1 MSIVL
6 RGAKREKSFKLKW
19 NIKENLTGR
28 EEGGKEG
35 ALLPPSSKDLCDAF

>member
-19 NIKENLTGR
+19 NIR

-35 ALLPPSSKDLCDAF
+35 VLLPPSSKDLCDAF